1 MRQGAV
7 AGHPAD
13 MREEEPR
20 PPAATEE
27 AERSRP
33 EEADEAPLT
42 PDLPPTVDVPEADT
56 DAQGRPPPATDTPM
70 GRRPT
75 GDPDVDEPPD

>member
-1 MRQGAV
+1 
-7 AGHPAD
+7 

-27 AERSRP
+27 AERSRT
-33 EEADEAPLT
+33 EEAEGTDEAPLT

-56 DAQGRPPPATDTPM
+56 DAQGRPPPATDTPV

>member
-1 MRQGAV
+1 
-7 AGHPAD
+7 

-33 EEADEAPLT
+33 EEAEGTDEAPLT